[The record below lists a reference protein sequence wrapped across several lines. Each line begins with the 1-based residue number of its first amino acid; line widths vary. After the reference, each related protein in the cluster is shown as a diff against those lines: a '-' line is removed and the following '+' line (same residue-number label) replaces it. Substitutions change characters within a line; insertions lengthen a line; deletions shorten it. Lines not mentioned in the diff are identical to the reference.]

1 MQNFTD
7 LNLDSQANFG
17 SLVDQVAFDLASY
30 LGQYPN
36 KSFAIRI
43 LSKETGLNEK
53 TLKRLLNRENKPT
66 YQTLFK
72 LYSIFLEEE
81 CFQKLL
87 AKSPEVVRSY
97 LAQYTPEE
105 KKSSTQDEQD
115 LLDLFKKE
123 PLAAEIFVLAGTAPL
138 IKSAIGFRYG
148 QYGLEVIE
156 LLLSKN
162 ILIQS
167 DKDVYNLSAK
177 VPNLDG
183 EALKFL
189 GEYFVQR
196 FAKVRDVMSENM
208 ISFFAEGL
216 NQAGKEAWLEIDTK
230 AFYKKVEIANDPKFK
245 GPLPYFTFTVTDS
258 IIREKS

>member
-105 KKSSTQDEQD
+105 KK
-115 LLDLFKKE
+115 
-123 PLAAEIFVLAGTAPL
+123 IFYP
-138 IKSAIGFRYG
+138 R
-148 QYGLEVIE
+148 
-156 LLLSKN
+156 
-162 ILIQS
+162 
-167 DKDVYNLSAK
+167 
-177 VPNLDG
+177 
-183 EALKFL
+183 
-189 GEYFVQR
+189 
-196 FAKVRDVMSENM
+196 
-208 ISFFAEGL
+208 
-216 NQAGKEAWLEIDTK
+216 
-230 AFYKKVEIANDPKFK
+230 
-245 GPLPYFTFTVTDS
+245 
-258 IIREKS
+258 